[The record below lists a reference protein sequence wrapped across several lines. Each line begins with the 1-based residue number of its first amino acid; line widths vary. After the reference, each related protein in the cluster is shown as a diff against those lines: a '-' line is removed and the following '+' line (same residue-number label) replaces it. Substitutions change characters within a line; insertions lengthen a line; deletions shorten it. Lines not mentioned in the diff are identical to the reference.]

1 MGTNPRYNNNGRR
14 YPQFNGLIMS
24 RIEEKFLET
33 FGEEPDLV
41 AAAPGRVNLIGEHI
55 DYSDGFVLPFAI
67 KDRTLVAA
75 RKRND
80 STVRIASAQRR
91 NKVVTVDI
99 NQVKPGLKG
108 EWERYALGVL
118 WSLGVKSGVDLMIDG
133 HVPLGAGLSSSAA
146 LECSVATAMN
156 HLFDLGFNLEEL
168 ARLTQKAENQY
179 VGVPCGIM
187 DQSVSLMATQG
198 SALLLDCRDLSTK
211 NIPFDVASSGLELL
225 IIDTQAHHA
234 LTDGGYAERRAS
246 CESAVAKLGISS
258 LRELTLEKL
267 QESGALLIETEFIRV
282 RHAVTE
288 MKRVLDCVD
297 ALSAS
302 DFEKVGKLINQ
313 SHASLRDDYTVSCP
327 ELDTAVEA
335 SLLAGALG
343 SRMVGGGFGG
353 SAIAL
358 IQASKTTQTVS
369 TVEKAFADR
378 KFKAPRFFTSLP
390 SQGAEL
396 LSRR

>member
-1 MGTNPRYNNNGRR
+1 
-14 YPQFNGLIMS
+14 MS
-24 RIEEKFLET
+24 QIEKKFLET
-33 FGEEPDLV
+33 FGVEPDLV

-75 RKRND
+75 RKRGD
-80 STVRIASAQRR
+80 TTVRIASAQRR
-91 NKVVTVDI
+91 NKIVTVDI
-99 NQVKPGLKG
+99 SKVKPGLKG

-118 WSLGVKSGVDLMIDG
+118 WALGVKEGVDLLIDG

-156 HLFDLGFNLEEL
+156 HLFDLGFSLEEL

-198 SALLLDCRDLSTK
+198 SALLLDCRDLTTK
-211 NIPFDVASSGLELL
+211 NIPFDVASRGLELL

-246 CESAVAKLGISS
+246 CESVVAKLGITS
-258 LRELTLEKL
+258 LRELTMEHLEK
-267 QESGALLIETEFIRV
+267 SRGLLTDTEFVRA

-288 MKRVLDCVD
+288 MKRVLDCVQ
-297 ALSAS
+297 ALGESN
-302 DFEKVGKLINQ
+302 FELVGQLINQ

-327 ELDTAVEA
+327 ELDTAVDA
-335 SLLAGALG
+335 ALAAGALG

-358 IQASKTTQTVS
+358 IQAGKTTETIKAI
-369 TVEKAFADR
+369 EKAFSH
-378 KFKAPRFFTSLP
+378 KGFKAPRFFTSLP

-396 LSRR
+396 ISRR

>member
-1 MGTNPRYNNNGRR
+1 
-14 YPQFNGLIMS
+14 MS
-24 RIEEKFLET
+24 SIELRFIET

-55 DYSDGFVLPFAI
+55 DYSEGFVLPFAI
-67 KDRTLVAA
+67 KDRTLVAV
-75 RKRND
+75 RKRDD
-80 STVRIASAQRR
+80 STVRIASVQRR
-91 NKVVTVDI
+91 NKIVTVDI
-99 NQVKPGLKG
+99 ADVKPGLKG

-118 WSLGVKSGVDLMIDG
+118 WSMGVTSGVDLLIDG

-187 DQSVSLMATQG
+187 DQSVSLMATNG
-198 SALLLDCRDLSTK
+198 FALLLDCRDLSTR
-211 NIPFDVASSGLELL
+211 NIPFDVASHGLELL

-246 CESAVAKLGISS
+246 CESVASKIGVKSM
-258 LRELTLEKL
+258 RELTMATLDA
-267 QESGALLIETEFIRV
+267 SRGLITETEYIRA

-288 MKRVLDCVD
+288 MQRVLDCVE
-297 ALSAS
+297 ALSVQ
-302 DFEKVGKLINQ
+302 DFVKVGQLINA
-313 SHASLRDDYTVSCP
+313 SHISLRDDYTVSCP

-335 SLLAGALG
+335 SLSAGALG

-358 IQASKTTQTVS
+358 IEASKTRQTINA
-369 TVEKAFADR
+369 VEKAFADN
-378 KFKAPRFFTSLP
+378 KFKDPRFFTSLP

>member
-1 MGTNPRYNNNGRR
+1 
-14 YPQFNGLIMS
+14 MS
-24 RIEEKFLET
+24 SIESKFLET
-33 FGEEPDLV
+33 FGDEPDLV

-55 DYSDGFVLPFAI
+55 DYSEGFVLPFAI
-67 KDRTLVAA
+67 KDRTFAA
-75 RKRND
+75 MRMRDD

-91 NKVVTVDI
+91 NKIVSVDI
-99 NQVKPGLKG
+99 NSVKPGLKG

-118 WSLGVKSGVDLMIDG
+118 WSMGVKTGVDVMIDG

-146 LECSVATAMN
+146 LECSLATAVN
-156 HLFDLGFNLEEL
+156 HLFNMGLSLEDL
-168 ARLTQKAENQY
+168 ARLTQKAENLY

-198 SALLLDCRDLSTK
+198 SALLLDCRDLSTR
-211 NIPFDVASSGLELL
+211 NIPFDVASRGLELL

-246 CESAVAKLGISS
+246 CESVASKLGIKSM
-258 LRELTLEKL
+258 RELTMAELHNSKSMLSEV
-267 QESGALLIETEFIRV
+267 EYIRA

-288 MKRVLDCVD
+288 MQRVLDCVD
-297 ALSAS
+297 ALSQS
-302 DFEKVGKLINQ
+302 DFKKVGQLINQ
-313 SHASLRDDYTVSCP
+313 SHISLRDDYTVSCP
-327 ELDTAVEA
+327 ELDTAVDA
-335 SLLAGALG
+335 ALAAGALG

-358 IQASKTTQTVS
+358 IQASKTSETIKAI
-369 TVEKAFADR
+369 EKAFAER

-390 SQGAEL
+390 SQGAEVI
-396 LSRR
+396 SKK

>member
-1 MGTNPRYNNNGRR
+1 MN
-14 YPQFNGLIMS
+14 Q
-24 RIEEKFLET
+24 IEKKFLET

-75 RKRND
+75 RKRDD

-91 NKVVTVDI
+91 NKIVTVDI
-99 NQVKPGLKG
+99 KQVKPGLKG

-118 WSLGVKSGVDLMIDG
+118 WALGVKDGVDLLIDG

-246 CESAVAKLGISS
+246 CESVVAKLGIKS
-258 LRELTLEKL
+258 LRELSMEQLEKSRGSL
-267 QESGALLIETEFIRV
+267 TETEFV
-282 RHAVTE
+282 CARHAVTE
-288 MKRVLDCVD
+288 MKRVLDCVQ
-297 ALSAS
+297 ALSDSNFA
-302 DFEKVGKLINQ
+302 KVGELINQ
-313 SHASLRDDYTVSCP
+313 SHVSLRDDYTVSCP
-327 ELDTAVEA
+327 ELDAAVDA
-335 SLLAGALG
+335 AISAGALG

-358 IQASKTTQTVS
+358 IQASKTTETIRAIE
-369 TVEKAFADR
+369 TAFSS
-378 KFKAPRFFTSLP
+378 KGFKAPRFFTSLP

>member
-1 MGTNPRYNNNGRR
+1 
-14 YPQFNGLIMS
+14 MS

-118 WSLGVKSGVDLMIDG
+118 WSMGVKDGVDLMIDG

-246 CESAVAKLGISS
+246 CESAVAKLGITS

-267 QESGALLIETEFIRV
+267 QESGALLTETEFIRV

-302 DFEKVGKLINQ
+302 DFEKVGQLINQ
-313 SHASLRDDYTVSCP
+313 SHISLRDDYTVSCP
-327 ELDTAVEA
+327 ELDTAVDA
-335 SLLAGALG
+335 ALAAGALG

-358 IQASKTTQTVS
+358 IQASKTTETIKAI
-369 TVEKAFADR
+369 EKAFSQ
-378 KFKAPRFFTSLP
+378 KGFKNPRFFTSLP

>member
-1 MGTNPRYNNNGRR
+1 
-14 YPQFNGLIMS
+14 MS
-24 RIEEKFLET
+24 VIEKKFLEI
-33 FGEEPDLV
+33 FGKEPDLV

-75 RKRND
+75 RKRDD
-80 STVRIASAQRR
+80 STIRIASMQRR
-91 NKVVTVDI
+91 NKIVTVDI
-99 NQVKPGLKG
+99 NRVKLGLKG
-108 EWERYALGVL
+108 EWERYALGVV
-118 WSLGVKSGVDLMIDG
+118 WSMGVKTGVDLLIDG

-156 HLFDLGFNLEEL
+156 HLFGLGFTLEEL

-198 SALLLDCRDLSTK
+198 SALLLDCRDLNTK
-211 NIPFDVASSGLELL
+211 NIPFDVAASGLELL

-246 CESAVAKLGISS
+246 CESVVAKLAIAS
-258 LRELTLEKL
+258 LRELSMEQLEA
-267 QESGALLIETEFIRV
+267 SRSLLTDTEYLRA

-297 ALSAS
+297 ALTSS
-302 DFEKVGKLINQ
+302 DFVRVGQLLNQ
-313 SHASLRDDYTVSCP
+313 SHASLRDDYAVSCP
-327 ELDTAVEA
+327 ELDTAVDA
-335 SLLAGALG
+335 ALSAGALG

-358 IQASKTTQTVS
+358 IQAVKTTETIKMI
-369 TVEKAFADR
+369 EKAFSDR
-378 KFKAPRFFTSLP
+378 GFKAPRFFTSLP
-390 SQGAEL
+390 SQGAEII
-396 LSRR
+396 SRR

>member
-1 MGTNPRYNNNGRR
+1 
-14 YPQFNGLIMS
+14 MS
-24 RIEEKFLET
+24 QIEKKFLET
-33 FGEEPDLV
+33 FGAEPDLV

-91 NKVVTVDI
+91 NKIVTVDI
-99 NQVKPGLKG
+99 STVKPGLKG

-118 WSLGVKSGVDLMIDG
+118 WALGVKEGVDLLIDG

-156 HLFDLGFNLEEL
+156 HLFDLGYNLEEL

-198 SALLLDCRDLSTK
+198 SALLLDCRDLTTK

-246 CESAVAKLGISS
+246 CESVVAKLGITT
-258 LRELTLEKL
+258 LRELSMEQLEN
-267 QESGALLIETEFIRV
+267 SRGLLTETEFVRA

-288 MKRVLDCVD
+288 MKRVLECVD
-297 ALSAS
+297 ALSKS
-302 DFEKVGKLINQ
+302 DFEKVGQLINQ

-335 SLLAGALG
+335 ALAAGALG

-358 IQASKTTQTVS
+358 IQASKTTETIKA
-369 TVEKAFADR
+369 VEKAFAS
-378 KFKAPRFFTSLP
+378 KGFKAPRFFTSLP

>member
-1 MGTNPRYNNNGRR
+1 
-14 YPQFNGLIMS
+14 MS
-24 RIEEKFLET
+24 SIEEKFLET

-55 DYSDGFVLPFAI
+55 DYSEGFVLPFAI
-67 KDRTLVAA
+67 KDRTMVAA
-75 RKRND
+75 RKRDD
-80 STVRIASAQRR
+80 STVRVASAQRR
-91 NKVVTVDI
+91 NKIVTVDI
-99 NQVKPGLKG
+99 SDVKPGLKG

-118 WSLGVKSGVDLMIDG
+118 WSMGVTSGVDLLIDG

-156 HLFDLGFNLEEL
+156 HLFDMGFNLEEL

-187 DQSVSLMATQG
+187 DQSVSLMATNG
-198 SALLLDCRDLSTK
+198 FALLLDCRDLSTR
-211 NIPFDVASSGLELL
+211 NIPFDVASHGLELL

-246 CESAVAKLGISS
+246 CESVAAKLHVKSM
-258 LRELTLEKL
+258 RELTITQLD
-267 QESGALLIETEFIRV
+267 SSRDLLSETEYIRA
-282 RHAVTE
+282 RHAITE
-288 MKRVLDCVD
+288 MKRVLDCVE
-297 ALSAS
+297 ALSS
-302 DFEKVGKLINQ
+302 GDFVKVGQLLNQ
-313 SHASLRDDYTVSCP
+313 SHLSLRDDYNVSCP
-327 ELDTAVEA
+327 ELNAAVEA
-335 SLLAGALG
+335 SLVAGALG

-358 IQASKTTQTVS
+358 IQASKTSETIGV
-369 TVEKAFADR
+369 VEKAFADK

>member
-1 MGTNPRYNNNGRR
+1 
-14 YPQFNGLIMS
+14 MS
-24 RIEEKFLET
+24 SIEEKFLET
-33 FGEEPDLV
+33 FGEEPELT

-55 DYSDGFVLPFAI
+55 DYSEGFVLPFAI
-67 KDRTLVAA
+67 KDRTLAA
-75 RKRND
+75 VRKRDD
-80 STVRIASAQRR
+80 SIVRIASAQRR
-91 NKVVTVDI
+91 NKIVTVDI
-99 NQVKPGLKG
+99 ADVKPGLKG

-118 WSLGVKSGVDLMIDG
+118 WSMGVTTGVDIIIDG

-156 HLFDLGFNLEEL
+156 HLFDMGFSLEEL

-198 SALLLDCRDLSTK
+198 FALLLDCRDLSTR
-211 NIPFDVASSGLELL
+211 NIPFDVASHGLELL

-234 LTDGGYAERRAS
+234 LTDGGYAKRRAS
-246 CESAVAKLGISS
+246 CESVAAKLSVKS
-258 LRELTLEKL
+258 MRELSMAQLDAARDQIT
-267 QESGALLIETEFIRV
+267 ETEYIRA
-282 RHAVTE
+282 RHAVSE

-297 ALSAS
+297 ALSVG
-302 DFEKVGKLINQ
+302 DFAKVGELINQ
-313 SHASLRDDYTVSCP
+313 SHVSLRDDYTVSCP

-335 SLLAGALG
+335 SLAAGAMG

-358 IQASKTTQTVS
+358 IQASQTAQ
-369 TVEKAFADR
+369 TIRAVESAFADK

-390 SQGAEL
+390 SQGAEI
-396 LSRR
+396 LSRG

>member
-1 MGTNPRYNNNGRR
+1 
-14 YPQFNGLIMS
+14 MS
-24 RIEEKFLET
+24 VIEKKFLEI
-33 FGEEPDLV
+33 FGKEPDLV

-75 RKRND
+75 RKRDD
-80 STVRIASAQRR
+80 STIRIASMQRR

-99 NQVKPGLKG
+99 NRVKPGLKG
-108 EWERYALGVL
+108 EWERYALGVV
-118 WSLGVKSGVDLMIDG
+118 WSMGVKTGVDLLIDG

-156 HLFDLGFNLEEL
+156 HLFGLGFTLEEL

-198 SALLLDCRDLSTK
+198 SALLLDCRDLNTK
-211 NIPFDVASSGLELL
+211 NIPFDVAASGLELL

-246 CESAVAKLGISS
+246 CEAVVAKLAIAS
-258 LRELTLEKL
+258 LRELSMEQLEA
-267 QESGALLIETEFIRV
+267 SRSLLTDTEYLRA

-297 ALSAS
+297 VLSNS
-302 DFEKVGKLINQ
+302 DFVRVGQLLNQ
-313 SHASLRDDYTVSCP
+313 SHASLRDDYAVSCP
-327 ELDTAVEA
+327 ELDTAVDA
-335 SLLAGALG
+335 ALSAGALG

-358 IQASKTTQTVS
+358 IQAVKTTETIKA
-369 TVEKAFADR
+369 VEKAFSDR
-378 KFKAPRFFTSLP
+378 GFIAPRFFTSLP
-390 SQGAEL
+390 SQGAEII
-396 LSRR
+396 SRR